1 MVTLLGEIAHA
12 IILVIL
18 LLSVVSIAVSLKSI
32 AKWKIDVNTNI
43 HFNADFAEQ
52 VAKDMIEIQKINEI
66 VKVKEDD
73 SERVD
78 EVVKKGTPR
87 Q

>member
-52 VAKDMIEIQKINEI
+52 VAKEMMELRKNEN
-66 VKVKEDD
+66 KED
-73 SERVD
+73 
-78 EVVKKGTPR
+78 KK
-87 Q
+87 